1 MNFKPT
7 VNIKNIYKKALDESS
22 FTIKMS
28 STITVALLIIYV
40 IFALILN
47 QIGSLSMLG
56 MFDYLIAIIGIC
68 LVLSIFS
75 PFIYSFFAINGALH
89 SPARDKVKYTSFLKT
104 YLIGTRPPFRGQLRV
119 WSTLIKALAIE
130 IILSFIVYLIVFG
143 ISNVPNTELN
153 TLVMEVK
160 SILSQNTTNTQE
172 ILNELNS
179 FLLQN
184 EDAINRYAMITGFF
198 PLLLASYYFFHT
210 ISRNTFKYYLA
221 TVLGVKAPQQATELI
236 FIQTLR
242 QNRKQYYGNYYYVCF
257 PLTILY
263 VLVFTLSYFLFG
275 FFGPKE
281 MSGSILGLTS
291 IVASVILCLPFLP
304 VIFNFH
310 EALWGRFSV
319 YFMTT
324 FLKSAQNELKIY
336 KENAALT
343 SRIGE
348 ENLKKAENSIQNIR
362 QSVIDELKNKGYQD
376 SDFEGLSDEDIFQN
390 IAEDDSY
397 IPYQRKCKRMQEM
410 KEKEFSNDENSN
422 EEKHDETK
430 GETK

>member
-1 MNFKPT
+1 MIFYFSGTGNT
-7 VNIKNIYKKALDESS
+7 RWVAERICRLLDDRLYSIADWYTDMQTQDIQPV
-22 FTIKMS
+22 FT
-28 STITVALLIIYV
+28 
-40 IFALILN
+40 FEPDE
-47 QIGSLSMLG
+47 QIGFIFPVYSWG
-56 MFDYLIAIIGIC
+56 PPAI
-68 LVLSIFS
+68 V
-75 PFIYSFFAINGALH
+75 
-89 SPARDKVKYTSFLKT
+89 
-104 YLIGTRPPFRGQLRV
+104 
-119 WSTLIKALAIE
+119 
-130 IILSFIVYLIVFG
+130 LSFIEKMKWNGYNGNYTYFVCTCGDDIGLTGSVFRQSLKQKG
-143 ISNVPNTELN
+143 YPLHAGFSIFMPNTYVALPGFNIDDPAVSRHKVDQTRGRLQSIAEIIKKRMNRSPRARDMLYGIAAPVAVG
-153 TLVMEVK
+153 LV
-160 SILSQNTTNTQE
+160 
-172 ILNELNS
+172 
-179 FLLQN
+179 
-184 EDAINRYAMITGFF
+184 
-198 PLLLASYYFFHT
+198 
-210 ISRNTFKYYLA
+210 
-221 TVLGVKAPQQATELI
+221 
-236 FIQTLR
+236 
-242 QNRKQYYGNYYYVCF
+242 
-257 PLTILY
+257 
-263 VLVFTLSYFLFG
+263 FLFG

-324 FLKSAQNELKIY
+324 FLKSAQNELRIY

-410 KEKEFSNDENSN
+410 KEKEFSNDENCN